1 MPPVSTE
8 PRTAAAASEDWR
20 EGGFG
25 VYVHWPFCAAKC
37 PYCDFNSHVRASVDQ
52 DRWRAALV
60 SEIAAAAALTPER
73 RVDAVFFGGG
83 TPSLMPPETVG
94 AALDAVRAGW
104 TLAPDAEITLE
115 ANPTSA
121 EAAKFAGFRDGGVN
135 RLSLGVQALSDPDLR
150 ALGRMHDAAEA
161 LRALALARDT
171 FPRVSFDLIYARQN
185 QTVSA
190 WRSELGRALALGPD
204 HLSLYQLTIEDGTRF
219 GDLARRGRLRGLPDA
234 DRAAELFETTQEICD
249 AAGLPAYEVS
259 NHARPGAESRHNL
272 VYWRYGD
279 FAGIGPGAHGR
290 LSLEGRRWATET
302 LRAPE
307 AWLAA
312 VAARPGSATRH
323 SPVAP
328 GDQAVEMLLMG
339 LRLSEG
345 IRPERFAALAGRP
358 LPAGALAALASE
370 GLVDISAGRLRATDA
385 GRLVLNE
392 VIATLAP

>member
-1 MPPVSTE
+1 MRP
-8 PRTAAAASEDWR
+8 A
-20 EGGFG
+20 
-25 VYVHWPFCAAKC
+25 
-37 PYCDFNSHVRASVDQ
+37 VDQ

-60 SEIAAAAALTPER
+60 SEIAAAAALAPGR
-73 RVDAVFFGGG
+73 RVDTVFFGGG

-94 AALDAVRAGW
+94 AALDAIRSGW
-104 TLAPDAEITLE
+104 MLAPGAEITLE

-121 EAAKFAGFRDGGVN
+121 EAAKFAGFRDRGVN

-150 ALGRMHDAAEA
+150 GLGRMHDAAEA
-161 LRALALARDT
+161 LRALALARET

-185 QTVSA
+185 QTA
-190 WRSELGRALALGPD
+190 ADWRAELAQALALGPD

-219 GDLARRGRLRGLPDA
+219 GDLARRGRLRGLPDT
-234 DRAAELFETTQEICD
+234 DLAAELFETTREICA

-290 LSLEGRRWATET
+290 LTLQGIRWATET
-302 LRAPE
+302 LHAPE

-312 VAARPGSATRH
+312 VEARPGSATRR
-323 SPVAP
+323 SAVAP

-345 IRPERFAALAGRP
+345 VRPERFAALAGRP
-358 LPAGALAALASE
+358 LAMEPLDTLAGE
-370 GLVDISAGRLRATDA
+370 GLIEIVDGRLRATDD
-385 GRLVLNE
+385 GRLLLNQ